1 MRGLLEVEF
10 ESGGVAWSLFI
21 VHLKSRRTGNAE
33 DYESN
38 KQRLGEAVAVRDR
51 IKERKLR
58 HYVIVGDFNDGLK
71 SKTMRRFM
79 RSGKTKISVALE
91 AVDSRGEVWTHFRK
105 GYGVYS
111 QIDHILV
118 SPSLLG
124 KVQGAGI
131 EDSPFALKASDHRM
145 VYGDVEFNLQARP

>member
-1 MRGLLEVEF
+1 M
-10 ESGGVAWSLFI
+10 
-21 VHLKSRRTGNAE
+21 E

-38 KQRLGEAVAVRDR
+38 KQRLEEAVAVRDR
-51 IKERKLR
+51 IKERRLG

-71 SKTMRRFM
+71 SKPMTRFM

-124 KVQGAGI
+124 RVSGARI
-131 EDSPFALKASDHRM
+131 VDAPYVLKGSDHRL
-145 VYGDVEFNLQARP
+145 VYGDVELINKE